1 MNLAG
6 IEIDSTSRI
15 VLIAGPCVIE
25 TEAISLKTAE
35 CLKRV
40 SQSLQ
45 VPVIFKSS
53 FRKGN
58 RTSLGSYSGPGI
70 EAGLR
75 TLERVR
81 DEFGLPVLT
90 DVHEDSPL
98 DEVAAVVDVLQ
109 TPALLCRQTSFILSV
124 AAMQK
129 PVNLKKGQ
137 FLSPE
142 EMLAVVEKARTTGNR
157 NLMICER
164 GTSFGYNDLV
174 ADMRGLITMRAA
186 NCPIIFDASHS
197 VQRPGLS
204 GVRSGGDRVYT
215 PALARAAVAVG
226 VAGVFLETHPDP
238 SSALCDS
245 DNAWPLAKV
254 EALLE
259 QLVSIDDMAKRMP
272 FADPVIDR

>member
-142 EMLAVVEKARTTGNR
+142 ELLAVVEKARTTGNR
-157 NLMICER
+157 NLMSPRISA
-164 GTSFGYNDLV
+164 T
-174 ADMRGLITMRAA
+174 
-186 NCPIIFDASHS
+186 
-197 VQRPGLS
+197 
-204 GVRSGGDRVYT
+204 RS
-215 PALARAAVAVG
+215 L
-226 VAGVFLETHPDP
+226 
-238 SSALCDS
+238 
-245 DNAWPLAKV
+245 
-254 EALLE
+254 
-259 QLVSIDDMAKRMP
+259 
-272 FADPVIDR
+272 